1 MIKRFFKFGLVGGL
15 GTVINLV
22 IFALL
27 SFADVNY
34 IISSVIAFIIA
45 ATSNY
50 ILNSIY
56 VFDDRGHKRTKILW
70 IKFMSVSV
78 FSLVINLIIL
88 FIMENYIMPYIIKYW
103 LINEIMQITADILN
117 VKTVSK
123 ITALYS
129 QATGIAFSM
138 IFNFIG
144 NNCFT
149 FKKNT

>member
-27 SFADVNY
+27 SFAGVNY
-34 IISSVIAFIIA
+34 MISSVIAFIIA
-45 ATSNY
+45 PTSNY

-78 FSLVINLIIL
+78 FSLGINLIIL

-117 VKTVSK
+117 NDL
-123 ITALYS
+123 A
-129 QATGIAFSM
+129 
-138 IFNFIG
+138 NFIIILL
-144 NNCFT
+144 NLLRF
-149 FKKNT
+149 

>member
-27 SFADVNY
+27 TFAGVNY
-34 IISSVIAFIIA
+34 MISSVIAFIIA

-78 FSLVINLIIL
+78 FSLVINLIIRY
-88 FIMENYIMPYIIKYW
+88 FSYFNSYVV
-103 LINEIMQITADILN
+103 LI
-117 VKTVSK
+117 
-123 ITALYS
+123 
-129 QATGIAFSM
+129 
-138 IFNFIG
+138 
-144 NNCFT
+144 
-149 FKKNT
+149 

>member
-27 SFADVNY
+27 SFAGVNY

-88 FIMENYIMPYIIKYW
+88 FIMENYIMPYFIKYW
-103 LINEIMQITADILN
+103 LINEIMQIITVEQA
-117 VKTVSK
+117 KTVSK